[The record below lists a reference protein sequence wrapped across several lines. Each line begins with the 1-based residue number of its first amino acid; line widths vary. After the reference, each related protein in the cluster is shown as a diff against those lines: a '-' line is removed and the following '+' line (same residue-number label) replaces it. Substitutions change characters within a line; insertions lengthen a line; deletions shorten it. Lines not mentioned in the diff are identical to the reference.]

1 MRGKH
6 GGMAELVDAKVCDY
20 RENVVLSFPIWNFS
34 NSCGFESRYHHQQ
47 QITIMDFG
55 NDIPDYDPDD
65 FDNYDY
71 E

>member
-1 MRGKH
+1 MIIPAIREDMRGKH

-34 NSCGFESRYHHQQ
+34 NSCGFESRYHH
-47 QITIMDFG
+47 
-55 NDIPDYDPDD
+55 
-65 FDNYDY
+65 

>member
-34 NSCGFESRYHHQQ
+34 NSCGFESRYHH
-47 QITIMDFG
+47 
-55 NDIPDYDPDD
+55 
-65 FDNYDY
+65 

>member
-1 MRGKH
+1 MVLDLDKVTARLVREDMAGQN

-34 NSCGFESRYHHQQ
+34 NSCGFESRYHH
-47 QITIMDFG
+47 
-55 NDIPDYDPDD
+55 
-65 FDNYDY
+65 

>member
-1 MRGKH
+1 MIIHAVREDMRGKH

-34 NSCGFESRYHHQQ
+34 NSCGFESRYHH
-47 QITIMDFG
+47 
-55 NDIPDYDPDD
+55 
-65 FDNYDY
+65 